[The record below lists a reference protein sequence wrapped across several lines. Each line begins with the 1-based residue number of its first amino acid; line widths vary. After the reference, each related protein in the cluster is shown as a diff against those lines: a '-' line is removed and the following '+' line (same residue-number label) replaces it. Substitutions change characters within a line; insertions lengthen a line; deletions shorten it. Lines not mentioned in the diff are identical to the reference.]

1 MSGIASDSDVQ
12 DTAAAFSLYSAASIQ
27 TRNDFFADLRARCPV
42 AHCGQDEP
50 DAGYWI
56 VSRYDD
62 VRSATLDVETF
73 SSRTKMLPSNL
84 IPDRPPLTADG
95 ERHASYRRVFQPHFT
110 VQRVAKWEPHVR
122 QVCQEAIDRFK
133 SSGTCDL
140 AEDYAKKITLGFAS
154 AFMGISTDDE
164 DRFEH
169 WIDDMFGSNDADARQ
184 NAALDFGAYIGT
196 VIEEHRQHPVDDI
209 VSVIV
214 DSEFEGSKLEGEAL
228 IQAITLILFAALDTT
243 WSALSAALWHLAS
256 NPEDRR
262 RLSADAALLQ
272 PAIEE
277 LLRFYAPVALT
288 REAASDTELDA
299 TKIRRGELLLM
310 NWPSANR
317 DERKFADAD
326 KVILD
331 RKINPHL
338 AFGIGPHRCLGSA
351 VARLEMRVG
360 VEEFLRNIPE
370 FELVDPGAVVWTT
383 GHVWGP
389 KNVQV
394 RFPVS

>member
-1 MSGIASDSDVQ
+1 MSEIASHTDTH
-12 DTAAAFSLYSAASIQ
+12 DTAAAFSLYSAESIE
-27 TRNDFFADLRARCPV
+27 TRNELFADLRTKCPV
-42 AHCGQDEP
+42 AHSNQDEP

-62 VRSATLDVETF
+62 VKAATMDGETF
-73 SSRTKMLPSNL
+73 SSRTKMLPSDL

-122 QVCQEAIDRFK
+122 QVCQEAINTFK
-133 SSGTCDL
+133 GSGACDL

-169 WIDDMFGSNDADARQ
+169 WIDDMFGSNDAEARQ
-184 NAALDFGAYIGT
+184 NAALDLGAYIAS
-196 VIEEHRQHPVDDI
+196 VIEDHRQHPADDI
-209 VSVIV
+209 VSLIV
-214 DSEFEGSKLEGEAL
+214 ESEFEGRKLEGQAL
-228 IQAITLILFAALDTT
+228 IEAISLILFAALDTT
-243 WSALSAALWHLAS
+243 WSALSAALWHLAR

-262 RLSADAALLQ
+262 RLTADPALL
-272 PAIEE
+272 PIAIEE

-288 REAASDTELDA
+288 REATTDTELNA
-299 TKIRRGELLLM
+299 TKIRQGEILLM

-351 VARLEMRVG
+351 VARLEMRLG
-360 VEEFLRNIPE
+360 VEEFLRNIPD
-370 FELVDPGAVVWTT
+370 FDLVDPDAVVWTT